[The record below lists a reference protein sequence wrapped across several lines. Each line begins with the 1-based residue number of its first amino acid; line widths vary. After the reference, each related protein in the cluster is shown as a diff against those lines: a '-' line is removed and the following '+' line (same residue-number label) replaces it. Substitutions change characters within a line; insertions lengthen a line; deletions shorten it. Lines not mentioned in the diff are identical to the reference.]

1 MVEEGLVGDL
11 LDLAGDFD
19 FDFAGDLVLGL
30 DFVTLL
36 GAGAGDLL
44 FRVAARPARL
54 VVVPVVALWLVEEV
68 REEREEELE
77 PEPEPEVPLAIVF
90 GGAVPLLDLAVV
102 VADFLG
108 SAFLAA
114 GFFFVAAAFVVFF
127 FVAGAFFLVTPA
139 AFVRGP

>member
-1 MVEEGLVGDL
+1 MVEDL
-11 LDLAGDFD
+11 AGDLAGDFD
-19 FDFAGDLVLGL
+19 FDFVGDLVLGL

-44 FRVAARPARL
+44 FRVAARSARL

-68 REEREEELE
+68 REEREELE

>member
-1 MVEEGLVGDL
+1 MAAAAEGLV
-11 LDLAGDFD
+11 GDFD
-19 FDFAGDLVLGL
+19 FDFAGDLALAL

-44 FRVAARPARL
+44 FRVAARSARL
-54 VVVPVVALWLVEEV
+54 VVVPVVALWRVEEV
-68 REEREEELE
+68 REEREELE
-77 PEPEPEVPLAIVF
+77 PEPEPEVPLALVF

>member
-19 FDFAGDLVLGL
+19 FDFVGDLVLGL

-44 FRVAARPARL
+44 FRVAARSARL